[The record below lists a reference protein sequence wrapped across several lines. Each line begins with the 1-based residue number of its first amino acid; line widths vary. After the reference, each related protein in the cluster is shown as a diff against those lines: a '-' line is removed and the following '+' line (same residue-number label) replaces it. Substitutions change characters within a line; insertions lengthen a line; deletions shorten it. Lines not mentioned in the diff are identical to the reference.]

1 MGRNL
6 GNVPS
11 EIRKWPSH
19 AKGKESP
26 ENAADLPGQ
35 GGGRF
40 NTEGTYKACP
50 QRPQHEATSAP
61 PGRRLNVCLETLT
74 EFSHLYHPDRRP
86 SNTSLSPRCV
96 LQNGARCGDGGR
108 KVPSKSG
115 ERGKGTDKC
124 AGPVCRRVNPQSRFL
139 HDLFHHMMA
148 SML

>member
-74 EFSHLYHPDRRP
+74 EFGHLYHPDRRP
-86 SNTSLSPRCV
+86 SNTSLSHVASFKMAPAAGTVAGKYLPSQGKEGREPTNARD
-96 LQNGARCGDGGR
+96 QFAGASTRSH
-108 KVPSKSG
+108 VFSTTSSI
-115 ERGKGTDKC
+115 T
-124 AGPVCRRVNPQSRFL
+124 
-139 HDLFHHMMA
+139 
-148 SML
+148 